1 MDCRSK
7 VASSTLAVNAV
18 HFGNFTEAARH
29 SSSDAKHEQHLTGVA
44 QGQRAWLITTRSY
57 DQNVSPVSI
66 TIRQLYRSCHTPSL
80 PEEGVGGGVR
90 GETQCLVNH
99 RVPGP

>member
-18 HFGNFTEAARH
+18 HFGSFTEAARH

-44 QGQRAWLITTRSY
+44 QRQRAVSLCRLITPRSY
-57 DQNVSPVSI
+57 DRNVSPVSI
-66 TIRQLYRSCHTPSL
+66 THRIGASRHWSKFQT
-80 PEEGVGGGVR
+80 GVAQR
-90 GETQCLVNH
+90 
-99 RVPGP
+99 